1 MAAMARSDR
10 SGDDELPIE
19 LGPVSNAET
28 PPIPPT
34 PVMREAARQAKELID
49 RQARRRRMPRRDFL
63 RTTMATAAVLFTL
76 DSVNAAA
83 GASGGRFRLPE
94 DASVDPDVARAM
106 LGGDEFV
113 MDVQT
118 HFLDLEPAEGV
129 PAFPQSSCGE
139 SDPRLCYSVDKY
151 LEEIFLRSDT
161 NIAVLSAVPGVDL
174 DGPLSPPRM
183 DEARRAAD
191 ALCGD
196 GRVLMHGQ
204 SQPQIG
210 NLDDRLDEMNMLV
223 DRYPISSW
231 KLYTHTPGRGWFL
244 DDHEPDAPQVGQAF
258 LDRARETGVT
268 TVSVHKGLSNG
279 DPYSSPVDIGPAAK
293 ANPDLKFVVY
303 HSGYEN
309 AFSEGPAN
317 PAGEGVD
324 RLIESLRAN
333 DIGPNENVY
342 AELGST
348 WFLTM
353 RNPEEAAHVLGKLL
367 KAVGPKRIVWGTD
380 SLWYGTP
387 QNQIEAFRTFEI
399 SPELQDRYGYPA
411 LTKATKRRILG
422 LNAARLYGV
431 DPIRSRCD
439 FTPAELEDVRQ
450 ALPARPA
457 SYGPKTYAAVR
468 AHVEEHGWI
477 G

>member
-1 MAAMARSDR
+1 M
-10 SGDDELPIE
+10 
-19 LGPVSNAET
+19 
-28 PPIPPT
+28 
-34 PVMREAARQAKELID
+34 
-49 RQARRRRMPRRDFL
+49 
-63 RTTMATAAVLFTL
+63 
-76 DSVNAAA
+76 
-83 GASGGRFRLPE
+83 
-94 DASVDPDVARAM
+94 
-106 LGGDEFV
+106 
-113 MDVQT
+113 
-118 HFLDLEPAEGV
+118 
-129 PAFPQSSCGE
+129 PAFPQASCGE
-139 SDPRLCYSVDKY
+139 SDPRLCYSVDTY
-151 LEEIFLRSDT
+151 LEEVFLRSDT
-161 NIAVLSAVPGVDL
+161 NIAVLSAVPGVNL

-204 SQPQIG
+204 AQPQIG
-210 NLDDRLDEMNMLV
+210 DLEDRLDEMNMLV

-244 DDHEPDAPQVGQAF
+244 DDHEADAPQVGQAF
-258 LDRARETGVT
+258 LDRARETGVK

-309 AFSEGPAN
+309 GFNEGPTN

-333 DIGPNENVY
+333 GIGPNENVY

-380 SLWYGTP
+380 SIWYGTP

-439 FTPAELEDVRQ
+439 FTPEELEEVRQ
-450 ALPARPA
+450 ALPAAPGVLRAEDVRRRARRTSRSTAGSGSARYSRTRRPTIATRPTVSASSPNRGATVTSTPWAASCSGTRAVSTRTFTWCSSSRDHTVRPA
-457 SYGPKTYAAVR
+457 PSSPRTNTVMSRTKR
-468 AHVEEHGWI
+468 AGS
-477 G
+477 GTS